1 MIDKDSQSKVYIS
14 MSMLDRPIPRASVA
28 LFDRYVNVEWFGD
41 YEDYDPTAERVA
53 FLLTR
58 VD

>member
-1 MIDKDSQSKVYIS
+1 
-14 MSMLDRPIPRASVA
+14 